1 MSTRKEL
8 AAERRKQRHIAKARL
23 AALRSELRDARR
35 RRKQALMDAK
45 ERCRA
50 ERLAVSERLRANRIR
65 VLAELRETGR
75 AERQAVRAACVA
87 RRKEARSLGNDMA
100 RTRVQLAAERREQ
113 AELRKVARAV
123 RGRLVALTSR
133 QQTDEEVVAAIPP
146 DLAQLFARV
155 KDKIK
160 GRGRVSRVEEFLRY
174 AESHPAEVLAAQQH
188 SADTRVQAL
197 ERQERELA
205 KEAKKAGRGR
215 SERTIVIE
223 NPKDRDHTRFGQPR
237 AGETLKDTTVT
248 IVPGKRIEIVHLVR
262 PGHRNVKNP
271 VTGRYEPNA
280 EAFTVRKTFEIGDLA
295 EVGGYNLTYTGRVRS
310 ITPKGVTV
318 VEHEGTSYAKTH
330 RLSVYL
336 FARMN
341 WDFDAEETARRNAE
355 TSASM

>member
-160 GRGRVSRVEEFLRY
+160 EGAASRASRNSCATPNRTRPKCSPPSSTRRIPAYKRSSAKSASSRRRRRRQVE
-174 AESHPAEVLAAQQH
+174 
-188 SADTRVQAL
+188 ADRS
-197 ERQERELA
+197 
-205 KEAKKAGRGR
+205 GR
-215 SERTIVIE
+215 S
-223 NPKDRDHTRFGQPR
+223 
-237 AGETLKDTTVT
+237 
-248 IVPGKRIEIVHLVR
+248 
-262 PGHRNVKNP
+262 
-271 VTGRYEPNA
+271 
-280 EAFTVRKTFEIGDLA
+280 
-295 EVGGYNLTYTGRVRS
+295 
-310 ITPKGVTV
+310 
-318 VEHEGTSYAKTH
+318 
-330 RLSVYL
+330 
-336 FARMN
+336 
-341 WDFDAEETARRNAE
+341 
-355 TSASM
+355 